1 MAAIRREP
9 AATSSGS
16 STSTGKQN
24 NGKKWHWNC
33 AAALCTNNWRNKNLT
48 YYTLAK
54 IGSSTDAALRASYM
68 KVLTAYCTLRNEMGR
83 NEMGRNEIKNLYFA
97 KHSFNTYE

>member
-1 MAAIRREP
+1 MYTCMKETTIDKFHIVGDWGEFSQRWTKFFNMAGIRGEP

-33 AAALCTNNWRNKNLT
+33 AVALCTNNWRNKNLT
-48 YYTLAK
+48 YE
-54 IGSSTDAALRASYM
+54 ST
-68 KVLTAYCTLRNEMGR
+68 
-83 NEMGRNEIKNLYFA
+83 
-97 KHSFNTYE
+97 